1 MKVLSWSRRLWQQF
15 GFWTFGFL
23 FFFGNSFRR
32 YGMHHAPQTGPVLII
47 SNHESMWDPPMV
59 GITVRRPISYMARK
73 TLWENKYLG
82 GFITRQGAFPVDL
95 EGIGL
100 EGIRETIR
108 RLEEGEGV
116 LVFPEGTRT
125 RDGNMQAFL
134 KGIVLLVRKAKVPV
148 LPVGLAG
155 VFHAWPPETV
165 IPHFSPIWAK
175 PNQATM
181 CSYVG
186 ELIPAEKLL
195 AMKPDEMLAY
205 LENAVAV
212 ARAEAYRRKRK

>member
-1 MKVLSWSRRLWQQF
+1 MKKLSWSRRLWQQF
-15 GFWTFGFL
+15 GFWTFGLL

-32 YGMHHAPQTGPVLII
+32 YGMHHAPQTGPLLII

-100 EGIRETIR
+100 DGIRETLK
-108 RLEEGEGV
+108 RLEDGEGV

-125 RDGNMQAFL
+125 RDGQQQPFL
-134 KGIVLLVRKAKVPV
+134 KGIVLLIRKARVPV
-148 LPVGLAG
+148 LPVGIAG
-155 VFHAWPPETV
+155 VFDAWPP
-165 IPHFSPIWAK
+165 
-175 PNQATM
+175 
-181 CSYVG
+181 
-186 ELIPAEKLL
+186 
-195 AMKPDEMLAY
+195 
-205 LENAVAV
+205 
-212 ARAEAYRRKRK
+212 

>member
-1 MKVLSWSRRLWQQF
+1 MKKLSWSRRFWQQF
-15 GFWTFGFL
+15 GFWTFGFI
-23 FFFGNSFRR
+23 FYFGNSFRR
-32 YGMHHAPQTGPVLII
+32 YGMQHAPQTGPVLII

-73 TLWENKYLG
+73 TLWDNKWLG

-95 EGIGL
+95 ESIGL
-100 EGIRETIR
+100 DGIRETIK
-108 RLEEGEGV
+108 RLEDGEGV

-125 RDGNMQAFL
+125 RDGNMLPFL

-155 VFHAWPPETV
+155 VFEAWPPSCRF
-165 IPHFSPIWAK
+165 PRFSPIWSRANK
-175 PNQATM
+175 ATM

-186 ELIPAEKLL
+186 ELIPPEKLL
-195 AMKPDEMLAY
+195 GMKPDEMIRY
-205 LENAVAV
+205 LEDAVSA
-212 ARAEAYRRKRK
+212 ARAEAYRRKRR